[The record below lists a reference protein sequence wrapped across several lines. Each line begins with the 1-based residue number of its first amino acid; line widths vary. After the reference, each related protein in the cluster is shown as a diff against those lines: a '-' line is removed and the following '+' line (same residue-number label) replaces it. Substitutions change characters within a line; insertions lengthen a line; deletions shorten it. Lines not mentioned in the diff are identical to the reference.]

1 MQGAWVLFLV
11 RELRSQMLSSLT
23 RRLKDI
29 IMKIKEK
36 RKKKKRKKGPRF
48 CSIKGRNL
56 NPQESGDVCCFWF

>member
-36 RKKKKRKKGPRF
+36 RKKGPRF